1 MSGVH
6 RAQEEGKYN
15 WKRSKQSEET
25 KKKRIDTLKSKPVNK
40 NSLKALDLIAKNKR
54 KSVVQLDMN
63 LNYIAAYD
71 GVNKAAEITGVSASG
86 ICQCCKGE
94 QEYAK
99 GYKWMYEDE
108 YKKL

>member
-1 MSGVH
+1 
-6 RAQEEGKYN
+6 
-15 WKRSKQSEET
+15 
-25 KKKRIDTLKSKPVNK
+25 
-40 NSLKALDLIAKNKR
+40 
-54 KSVVQLDMN
+54 MN

-94 QEYAK
+94 KEYAK